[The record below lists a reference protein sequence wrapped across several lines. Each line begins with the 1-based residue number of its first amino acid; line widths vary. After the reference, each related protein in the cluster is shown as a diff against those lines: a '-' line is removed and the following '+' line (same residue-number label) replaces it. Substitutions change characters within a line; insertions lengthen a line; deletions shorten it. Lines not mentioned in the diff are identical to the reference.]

1 MKIIKTVHEM
11 QVRSGLLRN
20 QGQKIVFVPTM
31 GDLHEG
37 HLSLMRKGREQG
49 DCLVVSI
56 FVNPTQFAPGED
68 LDTYPRNLDR
78 DLDLSKKE
86 GVDIVFAPSEN
97 DLYPEGF
104 QTYIELEKLPKH
116 LCGISRPTFFRGV
129 ATVVTK
135 LFNIVRPHVAIFGQ
149 KDYQQL
155 TVIRRLVRDLNLA
168 VEIVGGP
175 IVREPDGLAMS
186 SRNKYLTSGQRAYA
200 LSLYQ
205 SLVKAQALLKSGTRE
220 ASKIIGNVSG
230 LFLSQPETTIDYIAV
245 CDPET
250 LDDMEVIDR
259 PALMALAVK
268 VGSTRLIDN
277 MILSP

>member
-1 MKIIKTVHEM
+1 M
-11 QVRSGLLRN
+11 QARSGLLRN
-20 QGQKIVFVPTM
+20 QSKKIVFVPTM

-68 LDTYPRNLDR
+68 LDTYPR
-78 DLDLSKKE
+78 DLDTDLKLSKKE
-86 GVDIVFAPSEN
+86 GVDIVFTPSEN

-104 QTYIELEKLPKH
+104 QTYIQLEKLPKH

-135 LFNIVRPHVAIFGQ
+135 LFNIVRPHVAVFGQ
-149 KDYQQL
+149 KDFQQL

-168 VEIVGGP
+168 IEIVGGP

-186 SRNKYLTSGQRAYA
+186 SRNKYLTSEQRVTA

-205 SLVKAQALLKSGTRE
+205 SLLKAQALLKSGTRD
-220 ASKIIGNVSG
+220 ASKIIGNVSE
-230 LFLSQPETTIDYIAV
+230 LFLSQPETAIDYIAV

-250 LDDMEVIDR
+250 LDDMDVIDR

-268 VGSTRLIDN
+268 VGTTRLIDN